1 MWLLMHDFYKIC
13 LEDNEQCI
21 YNYILE
27 HDINDNIIISQIKYF
42 NNFTSNLRM
51 CEILRNFLR
60 VPISDTQYDKII
72 NPYKLLELCKNG
84 DLCGVQSYI
93 SSYDLDFN
101 DIYKAIV
108 NTLYNEQPNIHIF
121 QLLITHPV
129 FSDFE
134 DMRFTDII
142 EIIIAQNHV
151 DLLKIM
157 IDNISEF
164 MVNSIM
170 IKSCCLNNRYEILQI
185 LIFCIKNPC
194 DLIDDDVIFSCLYSD
209 NCFID
214 LFLDLGV
221 KLNNEYSFKQAVTYN
236 FKYYVEKYFE
246 QGYYPEENI
255 YVIMAVKA
263 YKIDV
268 LDILLTHNLSFD
280 IGEMEQCINQLKS
293 DEFGGDIIAIL
304 NKHNIRI

>member
-1 MWLLMHDFYKIC
+1 MWLTMHDFYKVCI
-13 LEDNEQCI
+13 EENEQCI

-27 HDINDNIIISQIKYF
+27 HNINDNIIISQIKYF

-60 VPISDTQYDKII
+60 VPISDTEYDKII
-72 NPYKLLELCKNG
+72 NPYKLRKLCKNG

-101 DIYKAIV
+101 DIYNAII
-108 NTLYNEQPNIHIF
+108 NTLYNEQPNIYIF

-129 FSDFE
+129 FNDFE
-134 DMRFTDII
+134 DIRFTDII
-142 EIIIAQNHV
+142 EIIIAQNYI

-157 IDNISEF
+157 IDNTSEF

-170 IKSCCLNNRYEILQI
+170 IQSCCLNNRYEILQI
-185 LIFCIKNPC
+185 LIQNTKNPC
-194 DLIDDDVIFSCLYSD
+194 DLIDRDVILNCLNSD
-209 NCFID
+209 NCFLD

-221 KLNNEYSFKQAVTYN
+221 KLNDEDNFKSAVIYN
-236 FKYYVEKYFE
+236 FKYYIEKYFE

-255 YVIMAVKA
+255 YVMIAIKV
-263 YKIDV
+263 YSVDV
-268 LDILLTHNLSFD
+268 LDILLSHNLPFD
-280 IGEMEQCINQLKS
+280 IMEIEQYINQLQS
-293 DEFGGDIIAIL
+293 DESNDDVIAIL
-304 NKHNIRI
+304 NKHNIGI